1 MVCAAE
7 LQQDVNK
14 ELWQALKLAKG
25 KGVLTVMPVASYSW
39 AMPNC
44 REPWLHPCGVSHC
57 KILGGWGRGPEP
69 SMARCTESL
78 LKTTCLRGT

>member
-1 MVCAAE
+1 VVPVPVLNTLATAEQGCMVCAAE

-44 REPWLHPCGVSHC
+44 REPWLHPCGRSLQDPGW
-57 KILGGWGRGPEP
+57 LGQR
-69 SMARCTESL
+69 A
-78 LKTTCLRGT
+78 